1 MRLQPRQW
9 LWGEEDCKQHTCCGR
24 EKTAAEARL
33 PRAGWERLRRGR
45 VGGSV
50 SLKVEEKLVVKV
62 GQDGTLEVPRP
73 APAGPAAP
81 RRGDARGPGCRFG
94 PWWGWRGR
102 RRSCAPGASRGAAP
116 CVVEGT

>member
-9 LWGEEDCKQHTCCGR
+9 LWGEVGCKLHICCGR
-24 EKTAAEARL
+24 EKTAAKAQL

-45 VGGSV
+45 VWGSV

-73 APAGPAAP
+73 APKAGQ
-81 RRGDARGPGCRFG
+81 
-94 PWWGWRGR
+94 R
-102 RRSCAPGASRGAAP
+102 RRA
-116 CVVEGT
+116 EGTRAVPAVVSVL